1 MKMEANRLRLKFH
14 GQKIMIKKMFSSM
27 RWRKVFIDGFIY
39 ATFIQIFKIAGLK
52 VAFMVFSILMLDRIK
67 NFEIIQNQ
75 RSE

>member
-1 MKMEANRLRLKFH
+1 
-14 GQKIMIKKMFSSM
+14 M

-39 ATFIQIFKIAGLK
+39 GFIYATFIQIYKIAGLK